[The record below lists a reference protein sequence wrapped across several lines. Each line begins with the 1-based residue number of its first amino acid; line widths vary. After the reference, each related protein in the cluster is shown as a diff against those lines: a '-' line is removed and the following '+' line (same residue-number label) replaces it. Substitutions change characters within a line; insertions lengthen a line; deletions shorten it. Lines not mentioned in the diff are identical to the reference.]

1 MPERVLTVALGPV
14 ILNDKGIEMSD
25 ITATSTRTGRRTM
38 STAAQLMALMAENF
52 DGAPQ
57 GARKGM
63 FLAAV
68 KQAAPALNL
77 TDKALLML
85 DQLLAF
91 SKEQDWE
98 AGRRPI
104 VWPSNDLLADVL
116 GVSIRSVQYK
126 RRELE
131 NAGLI
136 VVSESPDGKRYGRR
150 GPDQHIVEAYGFDLS
165 PLALNFDKH
174 KAIAL
179 ELKAAR
185 RARQA
190 LKRRATIAV
199 KSTRMLVAT
208 ALEIGLEA
216 VEWSAIEAAT
226 QRQSAKLRGV
236 RNVSTLKE
244 LVERL
249 ESTRCDVE
257 AHFKTQAQVLDNL
270 STNSIEKDKE
280 SPKGAN
286 SFVPYTTT
294 TDLSSNKLDTVDT
307 RTQVRQKVSSG
318 FELPDCV
325 VSSTAPNDSMD
336 PIEQTITKY
345 QIKPEQ
351 VAALTPLFKDVLPVD
366 RDLTWGDIATAGAK
380 WYKSCGISTD
390 AWQQGMRI
398 LGAEASAV
406 AIAIILAKKQEIRSK
421 GGYFRGMVRAA
432 QRGDLNLGPTVYAI
446 HDQLRA
452 QRDGGERI
460 L

>member
-1 MPERVLTVALGPV
+1 
-14 ILNDKGIEMSD
+14 MSE
-25 ITATSTRTGRRTM
+25 ITTTRTGRRSM
-38 STAAQLMALMAENF
+38 STAAQLMAQMAESF
-52 DGAPQ
+52 QGVPE

-63 FLAAV
+63 YLAAV
-68 KQAAPALNL
+68 KQAAPALDL

-150 GPDQHIVEAYGFDLS
+150 GPDKHIVEAYGFDLS
-165 PLALNFDKH
+165 PLALNFEKH
-174 KAIAL
+174 KAIAA

-190 LKRRATIAV
+190 LKRRATIAI

-216 VEWSAIEAAT
+216 VEWSAIEEASK
-226 QRQSAKLRGV
+226 QRSGKLRGV
-236 RNVSTLKE
+236 RDVHTLRV
-244 LVERL
+244 LVDQL
-249 ESTRCDVE
+249 ESARCDVE
-257 AHFKTQAQVLDNL
+257 AHFKTQAQMLDNL
-270 STNSIEKDKE
+270 STNAINKDKE

-286 SFVPYTTT
+286 SFAPYTTT
-294 TDLSSNKLDTVDT
+294 TDLSSNKLDTVDK
-307 RTQVRQKVSSG
+307 RNQVQHKVSSG
-318 FELPDCV
+318 FEHSNFV
-325 VSSTAPNDSMD
+325 ANSTASEAIQNDSMD

-351 VAALTPLFKDVLPVD
+351 VAALTPLFTDVLPVH
-366 RDLTWGDIATAGAK
+366 RDLTWEDIANAGTK
-380 WYKSCGISTD
+380 WYKSCGISQD
-390 AWQQGMRI
+390 AWQQGLRV
-398 LGAEASAV
+398 LGAEACAV
-406 AIAIILAKKQEIRSK
+406 AVAIILARKQEIRSK
-421 GGYFRGMVRAA
+421 GGYFRGMVRKA
-432 QRGDLNLGPTVYAI
+432 QDGELNLGPTVYAI
-446 HDQLRA
+446 HDQLRESREA
-452 QRDGGERI
+452 GART